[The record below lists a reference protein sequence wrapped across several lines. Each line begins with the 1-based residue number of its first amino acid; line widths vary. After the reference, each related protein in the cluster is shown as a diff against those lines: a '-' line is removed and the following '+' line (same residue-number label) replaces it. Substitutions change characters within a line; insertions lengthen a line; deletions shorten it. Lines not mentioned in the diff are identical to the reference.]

1 MGVGGCERGKFS
13 IYMGGKICWVL
24 YLREGGEDFITLM
37 RGEGQIFY
45 RFWKN
50 FSPPPLGDIKKDHRP
65 LKISS

>member
-50 FSPPPLGDIKKDHRP
+50 YSPP
-65 LKISS
+65 